1 MKNSAKGE
9 NLSGADSSTDPTAW
23 VDRYGDYLF
32 AYALSR
38 VHKAHVAE
46 EIVQETLLAALQ
58 ARGSFLGGSTER
70 TWLVGILRHKLFDH
84 FRKAMREEPFS
95 PGDAAST
102 PEESAFETDGEWVG
116 HWRDGEG
123 PIEWHDPFRALEQ
136 KEFMEVLLRCIEAL
150 PENIAGVFVLRE
162 LEGSTSEEICDRM
175 KISAN
180 NLWVM
185 LHRARM
191 RLRRCLEM
199 KWFRPQQSL

>member
-32 AYALSR
+32 GYALSR
-38 VHKAHVAE
+38 VHNSHIAE
-46 EIVQETLLAALQ
+46 EIVQETFLTALQ
-58 ARGSFLGGSTER
+58 ARGSFLGESSER

-84 FRKAMREEPFS
+84 FRRVMRE
-95 PGDAAST
+95 ASSQPTESAT
-102 PEESAFETDGEWVG
+102 PPDDSAFETDGEWVG

-123 PIEWHDPFRALEQ
+123 PVEWHDPLRALEQ
-136 KEFMEVLLRCIEAL
+136 KEFMEVFLRCLEAL

-162 LEGSTSEEICDRM
+162 LEGSTSEEICDQM
-175 KISAN
+175 GISVN

-199 KWFRPQQSL
+199 RWFRPQRS